1 LGTGSGDPSARQG
14 FAKQFASLWPYFE
27 KISPKQG
34 YLEGGL
40 LFYPGTKPDGES
52 AMPVLNKETGTYDF
66 TPNITTFHIPVD
78 SELGKQIPKSKM
90 MVAATGYFSSMGSS
104 DEERFPDAQKLSV
117 PGIIVQGTTYVQDP
131 VELDFQGLSNLEA
144 FIKKNAKLIDN
155 YLAPKPGLSNPGGE
169 LYSYLNKHLRTEG
182 LLADFPAW
190 ANANMSAKKA
200 QTLLSDPKGLQAT
213 LGAVEG
219 LSKQKNVLIGQL
231 SQGLHGGIK
240 QTKPEGYAQAH
251 PGAKFKYDIP
261 GQFVKTIDQTNWK
274 PRESVVSEA
283 KGGKKAVIGW
293 GRGMG
298 HTGHDA
304 LVTSVIHQAERTSA
318 TPFFVVSRS
327 FGKDDPIPPETKLA
341 LYQKKFPKYSK
352 MFSLPSPD
360 APTLNDV
367 LAKLAAKGYSDV
379 TLVVGADQKEA
390 FGYLTRPDK
399 SGVPPYQKFGLNS
412 LQIMSR
418 QDTKAP
424 GSDPT
429 QKDYHE
435 GPRATPMREVLL
447 DPNKSEQEQFAVWRQ
462 AMSSALSDQEVL
474 QMMNT
479 AKENLAKFNMP
490 KPKGRKLKEFIERV
504 KPLLE
509 HATPAQKVKIYNQ
522 LLEAKRQLN
531 ELGEPSSNNL
541 ANKVA
546 MLIHTKK
553 PEIFSRYGDE
563 HVMDTIIDTC
573 TNNPNKTEMELA
585 IEALNTLKQQI
596 NEGKLNEFAV
606 DGFEGGD
613 HRSKILASVGRLFD
627 TGNKVDW
634 RVPGQM
640 GHVIRVQDDGVTMK
654 PLNKPHSRRS
664 YFLPMYDDSRD
675 KNYTIKMIAP
685 KHYAVISSDPSWDLE
700 EGAEEALQFATKA
713 HAGQERAGGDPYISH
728 PVRVA
733 NHIKEFKKSH
743 NLDALLSAAYLHDTL
758 EDTDTT
764 QEVLHD
770 LFGGLVASLVQELT
784 SDPEQIKQMGKAAYL
799 AHKMAAMSSYALVIK
814 LADRLDNVKDITTAK
829 TPQWRAKYKAETE
842 HILDYIEKNR
852 VLSGTHQKLIGLIRN
867 KISELDNPEP
877 EVTEN
882 LGLPQP
888 GTYEETHMMSKPGG
902 HRIMSLTNEDS
913 DTEMDQVYRF
923 AQQHYPNMRDKQ
935 AAFVKYVMHALKH
948 SEQDDSRQDQE
959 IQDLEQEVNQLQAQ
973 TKVAE
978 SSDYLDEK

>member
-1 LGTGSGDPSARQG
+1 MKITHLLNEAANPKVGRKYQHIEDLVLSDGSHGAMHAIERLKHMGEEGGSIELKWDGMPVVYWGRDEAGNFSMIPKNAWAYLKRGQTQTSSGASTVMKSPEDVQAFILGTGSGDPSARQG

-104 DEERFPDAQKLSV
+104 DEQRFPDATKLSV

-144 FIKKNAKLIDN
+144 FVKKNAKLIDN

-304 LVTSVIHQAERTSA
+304 LVTSVIHQAEQTGAS
-318 TPFFVVSRS
+318 PFFVVSRS

-367 LAKLAAKGYSDV
+367 LAKLATKGYSDV

-390 FGYLTRPDK
+390 FGYLTRPAKD
-399 SGVPPYQKFGLNS
+399 GVPPYQKFGLNS

-490 KPKGRKLKEFIERV
+490 KPKGRKLKEFIERI

-509 HATPAQKVKIYNQ
+509 HASLEQKVKIYNQ

-596 NEGKLNEFAV
+596 NEGYVPGNPFNVTDFKRHMDTVVGKVMGRAPTNKYHVGQIVKYEM
-606 DGFEGGD
+606 DPPQEGGNGVGKITRVSKVGD
-613 HRSKILASVGRLFD
+613 HYEIDGSKIV
-627 TGNKVDW
+627 
-634 RVPGQM
+634 
-640 GHVIRVQDDGVTMK
+640 
-654 PLNKPHSRRS
+654 
-664 YFLPMYDDSRD
+664 
-675 KNYTIKMIAP
+675 
-685 KHYAVISSDPSWDLE
+685 
-700 EGAEEALQFATKA
+700 
-713 HAGQERAGGDPYISH
+713 
-728 PVRVA
+728 
-733 NHIKEFKKSH
+733 NHFEI
-743 NLDALLSAAYLHDTL
+743 
-758 EDTDTT
+758 
-764 QEVLHD
+764 
-770 LFGGLVASLVQELT
+770 
-784 SDPEQIKQMGKAAYL
+784 KAA
-799 AHKMAAMSSYALVIK
+799 KPSEQS
-814 LADRLDNVKDITTAK
+814 
-829 TPQWRAKYKAETE
+829 
-842 HILDYIEKNR
+842 
-852 VLSGTHQKLIGLIRN
+852 
-867 KISELDNPEP
+867 IS
-877 EVTEN
+877 
-882 LGLPQP
+882 
-888 GTYEETHMMSKPGG
+888 
-902 HRIMSLTNEDS
+902 EDS

-948 SEQDDSRQDQE
+948 SEQDDSRQDHE
-959 IQDLEQEVNQLQAQ
+959 IQDLEQEVDQLQAQ

-978 SSDYLDEK
+978 SSDYIDEK

>member
-1 LGTGSGDPSARQG
+1 MKITHLLNEAANPKVGRKYQHIEDLVLSDGSHGAMHAIERLKHMGEEGGSIELKWDGMPVVYWGRDEAGNFSMIPKNAWAYLKRGQTQTSSGASTVMKSPEDVQAFILGTGSGDPSARQG
-14 FAKQFASLWPYFE
+14 FANQFASLWPYFE
-27 KISPKQG
+27 KISPKRG

-40 LFYPGTKPDGES
+40 LFYPGNKPDGES
-52 AMPVLNKETGTYDF
+52 AMPVLNKQTGTYDF

-90 MVAATGYFSSMGSS
+90 MVAATGYFATMGSS

-131 VELDFQGLSNLEA
+131 VELDFQGLANLEA
-144 FIKKNAKLIDN
+144 FIQKNAKLIDN

-182 LLADFPAW
+182 LLADFPEW

-200 QTLLSDPKGLQAT
+200 QTLLSDPEGLKAT

-304 LVTSVIHQAERTSA
+304 LVTSVIHQAERTGAS
-318 TPFFVVSRS
+318 PFFVVSRS

-341 LYQKKFPKYSK
+341 MYQKKFPKYAK

-390 FGYLTRPDK
+390 FGYLTRPAKD
-399 SGVPPYQKFGLNS
+399 GVPPYQKFGLNS

-490 KPKGRKLKEFIERV
+490 KPKGRKLKEFIERI

-509 HATPAQKVKIYNQ
+509 HASPEQKAKIYDQ

-573 TNNPNKTEMELA
+573 TNNLNKTEMELA

-596 NEGKLNEFAV
+596 NEGYVPGNPFNVADFKRHMDTVVGKVMGRAPTNKYHVGQIVKYEM
-606 DGFEGGD
+606 DPPQEGGSGVGKITRVSKVGD
-613 HRSKILASVGRLFD
+613 HYEIDGSKIV
-627 TGNKVDW
+627 
-634 RVPGQM
+634 
-640 GHVIRVQDDGVTMK
+640 
-654 PLNKPHSRRS
+654 
-664 YFLPMYDDSRD
+664 
-675 KNYTIKMIAP
+675 
-685 KHYAVISSDPSWDLE
+685 
-700 EGAEEALQFATKA
+700 
-713 HAGQERAGGDPYISH
+713 
-728 PVRVA
+728 
-733 NHIKEFKKSH
+733 NHFEI
-743 NLDALLSAAYLHDTL
+743 
-758 EDTDTT
+758 
-764 QEVLHD
+764 
-770 LFGGLVASLVQELT
+770 
-784 SDPEQIKQMGKAAYL
+784 KAA
-799 AHKMAAMSSYALVIK
+799 KPSEQS
-814 LADRLDNVKDITTAK
+814 
-829 TPQWRAKYKAETE
+829 
-842 HILDYIEKNR
+842 
-852 VLSGTHQKLIGLIRN
+852 
-867 KISELDNPEP
+867 ISEDP
-877 EVTEN
+877 
-882 LGLPQP
+882 
-888 GTYEETHMMSKPGG
+888 
-902 HRIMSLTNEDS
+902 